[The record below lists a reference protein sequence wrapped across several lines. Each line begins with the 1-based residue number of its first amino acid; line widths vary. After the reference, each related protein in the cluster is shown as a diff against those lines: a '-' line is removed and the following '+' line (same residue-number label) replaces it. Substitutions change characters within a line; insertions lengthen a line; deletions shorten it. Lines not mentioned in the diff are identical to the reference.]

1 MIESKFYY
9 SKIFFLKPLQKK
21 ISTEFFIKR
30 KVKEEKMKS
39 IFSNKM
45 HEILNLVAT
54 SMNVQ
59 KCGNLIAEFYKKQKL
74 LNEQKKNEKIL
85 FFKN

>member
-1 MIESKFYY
+1 
-9 SKIFFLKPLQKK
+9 
-21 ISTEFFIKR
+21 
-30 KVKEEKMKS
+30 MKS

-74 LNEQKKNEKIL
+74 LNEQKKK
-85 FFKN
+85 

>member
-1 MIESKFYY
+1 
-9 SKIFFLKPLQKK
+9 
-21 ISTEFFIKR
+21 
-30 KVKEEKMKS
+30 MKS

-59 KCGNLIAEFYKKQKL
+59 KCGNRNLIAEFYKKQKL
-74 LNEQKKNEKIL
+74 LNEQKKK
-85 FFKN
+85 